1 MNNSLET
8 LAATSPKNIFHNVRV
23 HNERILTLEAQ
34 LGLSPGRPFWN
45 VAKSASRIRELE
57 SMLANG
63 KAAPVS
69 LPTGAA
75 RVTPGNV
82 ATVEQ
87 FNALSFAEREVFS
100 ENAGA
105 VSVDSFNGLPLAARV
120 KHFEA
125 GGKIAATATDKTV
138 LAERV
143 RDGQPNPRN
152 SGTMSL
158 AAFTRLGKNDQATM
172 LRLGLKL
179 AAK

>member
-1 MNNSLET
+1 
-8 LAATSPKNIFHNVRV
+8 
-23 HNERILTLEAQ
+23 
-34 LGLSPGRPFWN
+34 
-45 VAKSASRIRELE
+45 
-57 SMLANG
+57 MLANG

-75 RVTPGNV
+75 AVTPGNV

-87 FNALSFAEREVFS
+87 FNALSVAEREVFS

-105 VSVDSFNGLPLAARV
+105 VSVDAFNSLPLAARV
-120 KHFEA
+120 KHFET
-125 GGKIAATATDKTV
+125 GGKIAASASDKTI

-143 RDGQPNPRN
+143 RGESNPLN
-152 SGTMSL
+152 NGTMSVS
-158 AAFTRLGKNDQATM
+158 AFNRLGKNDQATM